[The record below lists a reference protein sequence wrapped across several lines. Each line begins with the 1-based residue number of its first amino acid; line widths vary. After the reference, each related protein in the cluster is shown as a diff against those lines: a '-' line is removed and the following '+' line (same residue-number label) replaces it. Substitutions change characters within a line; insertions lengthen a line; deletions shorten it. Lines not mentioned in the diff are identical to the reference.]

1 MPISR
6 PSAWH
11 WMIERTWSETRL
23 TPRTIGDTS
32 VKGITLFE
40 VPAGEWLWGNRE
52 SSFLVL
58 RVIRVRCWCRNS
70 ELYVPATA
78 CHRCGI
84 RSPVNAGEAGSGP
97 YPRAGYFTD
106 GKESPRGREFH
117 GRAREIWTEC
127 RRSGERLSRRSARFQ
142 PAAGSR
148 GKYHHR
154 GALSG
159 GNASRNRLQN
169 RLRSHVEDRP
179 GRWRFHRADQGNSI
193 EDGSCRCDR
202 PRGRFPV

>member
-1 MPISR
+1 M
-6 PSAWH
+6 
-11 WMIERTWSETRL
+11 
-23 TPRTIGDTS
+23 
-32 VKGITLFE
+32 KGITPFE
-40 VPAGEWLWGNRE
+40 VPVGELFWGDRE
-52 SSFLVL
+52 SPFLVHT
-58 RVIRVRCWCRNS
+58 VVRVRCWSPNS
-70 ELYVPATA
+70 ELYVPETA
-78 CHRCGI
+78 CHRGGI

-97 YPRAGYFTD
+97 YPRAGHFPD
-106 GKESPRGREFH
+106 GKESSRGWEFH
-117 GRAREIWTEC
+117 GRAREIWTES
-127 RRSGERLSRRSARFQ
+127 RRSSERLSRRSERFQ

-148 GKYHHR
+148 GKYHHS